1 MRNYNLSLTF
11 IQRGKNKGEI
21 ASTVECYMN
30 EHNIISEV
38 AFAKLDSLVEDEWRT
53 INQARCEHH
62 QLLPVVQRVVNLAI
76 CIMFFY
82 DKRKDAYTFSTH
94 LQEIVRN
101 LFINPIT
108 M

>member
-1 MRNYNLSLTF
+1 MRYCNLSLTF
-11 IQRGKNKGEI
+11 IQCGKNKGDMV
-21 ASTVECYMN
+21 STVECYMN
-30 EHNIISEV
+30 EHKVISEV
-38 AFAKLDSLVEDEWRT
+38 AFAKLDSLIEDEWRT
-53 INQARCEHH
+53 MNHARYEHH
-62 QLLPVVQRVVNLAI
+62 QLLPVVQRVLNMAI
-76 CIMFFY
+76 SIMFFY